1 MWAKP
6 QSFDLFDACTL
17 KLHTPTQA
25 SEDRGPEEVL
35 HIREWEGQV
44 R

>member
-17 KLHTPTQA
+17 KLHIPTQA
-25 SEDRGPEEVL
+25 SEDKGPEEVL
-35 HIREWEGQV
+35 HIREWEGQE